1 MLLLQCK
8 TKRCNLRRASPPAT
22 LTALGRK
29 LPALGKTG
37 TTNGAQDVWFV
48 GATPDLVAGVWLGFD
63 KPRPIGPAATGGRLA
78 APVWGRIVAA
88 DSRGRPVPAPW
99 TAPDGVEQHDI
110 DVRTGGLATDGCP
123 PNQVAREYFLRG
135 TAPANDCSEH
145 AGGVAGFLRRT
156 LEGIG
161 RLFH

>member
-1 MLLLQCK
+1 MADLLADVIDHGTGAAARSVL
-8 TKRCNLRRASPPAT
+8 PAE
-22 LTALGRK
+22 

-78 APVWGRIVAA
+78 APVWGRILAA
-88 DSRGRPVPAPW
+88 YQRGKPLPAPW
-99 TAPDGVEQHDI
+99 TPPDGLEQHEI
-110 DVRTGGLATDGCP
+110 DVRTGGLATSGCP
-123 PNQVAREYFLRG
+123 PNQVTREYFLPG
-135 TAPANDCSEH
+135 TAPATDCPEH
-145 AGGVAGFLRRT
+145 AGGVAGFLQRT

-161 RLFH
+161 RIFR

>member
-1 MLLLQCK
+1 MVDAACRSAASSGGGVDGGL
-8 TKRCNLRRASPPAT
+8 TRRKKSVR
-22 LTALGRK
+22 GR
-29 LPALGKTG
+29 
-37 TTNGAQDVWFV
+37 
-48 GATPDLVAGVWLGFD
+48 
-63 KPRPIGPAATGGRLA
+63 RGGER
-78 APVWGRIVAA
+78 A
-88 DSRGRPVPAPW
+88 DS
-99 TAPDGVEQHDI
+99 
-110 DVRTGGLATDGCP
+110 GCP